1 MRFATGLL
9 LLMLGAALAG
19 CASSAPAGESAA
31 TGDKY
36 QGYIEV
42 GGGVRF

>member
-1 MRFATGLL
+1 MRFARGLL

-19 CASSAPAGESAA
+19 CGSAA
-31 TGDKY
+31 PSGDSAAAADKY